1 MGASGLAAGI
11 LLVLAVLALG
21 ALAVAGVVLL
31 VIGVRAHQRRGSAP
45 LLWAGAGAL
54 GLVAALG
61 MWTLVWAQL
70 ADDPDTLRLDLR
82 EPVTVASLNKEHMP
96 GYPGAYEYE
105 SDRVEL
111 VLPDGSQFRSEV
123 YTATLWA
130 GGEVVRSVSLSQ
142 RAMPT
147 DEAVDAIRAWAD
159 ELDARPIGLET
170 AAGTVWTD
178 SVLAGGLDAEL
189 SLQPIGAGAESRAF
203 LTIEL
208 VTP

>member
-1 MGASGLAAGI
+1 MGAAGLAAGI
-11 LLVLAVLALG
+11 VVVLAVLALG
-21 ALAVAGVVLL
+21 VVAVAGAVLL
-31 VIGVRAHQRRGSAP
+31 LTGVVSHQRRGSAP

-54 GLVAALG
+54 GLASAVAT
-61 MWTLVWAQL
+61 WTFVWAQL
-70 ADDPDTLRLDLR
+70 AADPDTLRVDLR
-82 EPVTVASLNKEHMP
+82 EPVTVASLDKDDLP

-111 VLPDGSQFRSEV
+111 VLPDGSLFRSEV

-130 GGEVVRSVSLSQ
+130 DDEVVRSISLSQ

-147 DEAVDAIRAWAD
+147 DEAVEAIRAWAD

-189 SLQPIGAGAESRAF
+189 SLQPIGSGAESRAF
-203 LTIEL
+203 LTIEV

>member
-1 MGASGLAAGI
+1 MGAAGLAAGI
-11 LLVLAVLALG
+11 VLVLAVLALG
-21 ALAVAGVVLL
+21 VVAVAGAVLL
-31 VIGVRAHQRRGSAP
+31 LTGVVAHQRRGSAP

-54 GLVAALG
+54 GLVSAVVT
-61 MWTLVWAQL
+61 WTFVWAQL
-70 ADDPDTLRLDLR
+70 AADPDTLRVDLR
-82 EPVTVASLNKEHMP
+82 EPVTVASLDKDDMP

-111 VLPDGSQFRSEV
+111 VLPDGSLFRSQV

-130 GGEVVRSVSLSQ
+130 DDEVVRSISLSQ

-147 DEAVDAIRAWAD
+147 DEAVEAVRAWAD

-189 SLQPIGAGAESRAF
+189 SLQPIGSGAESRAF
-203 LTIEL
+203 LTIEV